1 MTRRRHLL
9 IAVGASLAAL
19 ALACSGGSDEPADS
33 AGQTLEPPPGSDAIA
48 ATGPGLSVAEAR
60 ASTLAGPLLV
70 NGFILVADDRV
81 RLCSAIA
88 ESFPPQCAGDR
99 LTLVGFDLDQFALTS
114 ASGVQ
119 WTASR
124 RKCSGSSKRARCARR
139 PGTIASGEGPVT
151 P

>member
-33 AGQTLEPPPGSDAIA
+33 AGQTLEPPAGSDIIA
-48 ATGPGLSVAEAR
+48 AVGPGISAAEAR

-70 NGFILVADDRV
+70 NGFIIVADDRV
-81 RLCSAIA
+81 RLCGAIA
-88 ESFPPQCAGDR
+88 ESFPPQCAGDA

-114 ASGVQ
+114 ANGVQ
-119 WTASR
+119 WTDQPAQVLGFVEEGAMR
-124 RKCSGSSKRARCARR
+124 PAPRA
-139 PGTIASGEGPVT
+139 IAAGEGPVT